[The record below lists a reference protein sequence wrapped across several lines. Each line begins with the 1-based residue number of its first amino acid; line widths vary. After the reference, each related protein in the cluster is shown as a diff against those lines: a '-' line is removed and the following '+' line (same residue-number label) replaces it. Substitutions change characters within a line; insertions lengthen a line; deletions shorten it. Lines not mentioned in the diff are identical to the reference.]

1 MLRIMTVD
9 ELTSTAITVDGTL
22 SGEGIEPVQ
31 TCCIQALSK
40 GKPVRLHLRDVSA
53 IDERGRTM
61 LRHLAAEGVDLTAN
75 GIYSSYI
82 VDDIQI
88 RGLEASG
95 AAPDDSAAK
104 SAVVSSS
111 GSA

>member
-1 MLRIMTVD
+1 MVRIMTLD
-9 ELTSTAITVDGTL
+9 ELKSTTITVDGTL

-31 TCCIQALSK
+31 TCYSEALSK

-61 LRHLAAEGVDLTAN
+61 LRHLAAEGIDLTAN

-82 VDDIQI
+82 VGDIQSA
-88 RGLEASG
+88 GLRKRRCSR
-95 AAPDDSAAK
+95 
-104 SAVVSSS
+104 
-111 GSA
+111 

>member
-1 MLRIMTVD
+1 MLRIMTAD
-9 ELTSTAITVDGTL
+9 EPASTTITVDGTM

-53 IDERGRTM
+53 IDERGRAM
-61 LRHLAAEGVDLTAN
+61 LRHLAEEGVDVTAN

-82 VDDIQI
+82 VNEIQS
-88 RGLEASG
+88 ASL
-95 AAPDDSAAK
+95 SK
-104 SAVVSSS
+104 RRSR
-111 GSA
+111 

>member
-1 MLRIMTVD
+1 MVRIMTLD
-9 ELTSTAITVDGTL
+9 EQKSTTITVDGTL

-31 TCCIQALSK
+31 TCCSEALSK

-53 IDERGRTM
+53 IDERGRAM

-82 VDDIQI
+82 VGDIQSA
-88 RGLEASG
+88 GLSKRRC
-95 AAPDDSAAK
+95 SR
-104 SAVVSSS
+104 
-111 GSA
+111 

>member
-1 MLRIMTVD
+1 MIRIMTVD
-9 ELTSTAITVDGTL
+9 ELTSTTITVDGTL

-31 TCCIQALSK
+31 TCCIEALSK

-61 LRHLAAEGVDLTAN
+61 LRHMAAEGVYLTAN

-82 VDDIQI
+82 VGDIQSA
-88 RGLEASG
+88 GLSKRRC
-95 AAPDDSAAK
+95 SR
-104 SAVVSSS
+104 
-111 GSA
+111 

>member
-1 MLRIMTVD
+1 MVRIMTAD
-9 ELTSTAITVDGTL
+9 GLTSTTLTVDGTL
-22 SGEGIEPVQ
+22 SGESVEPVQ

-40 GKPVRLHLRDVSA
+40 GKPVRLFLRDVSA

-82 VDDIQI
+82 VDEIQSA
-88 RGLEASG
+88 GLG
-95 AAPDDSAAK
+95 KRHCPQ
-104 SAVVSSS
+104 
-111 GSA
+111 

>member
-1 MLRIMTVD
+1 MVRIMTLD
-9 ELTSTAITVDGTL
+9 ELTSTTITVDGTL

-31 TCCIQALSK
+31 TCCSEALSK

-61 LRHLAAEGVDLTAN
+61 LRHLAAEGIDLTAN

-82 VDDIQI
+82 VGDIQSA
-88 RGLEASG
+88 GLRKRRCSR
-95 AAPDDSAAK
+95 
-104 SAVVSSS
+104 
-111 GSA
+111 

>member
-1 MLRIMTVD
+1 MVRIMTLD
-9 ELTSTAITVDGTL
+9 ELTSTTITVDGTL

-31 TCCIQALSK
+31 TCCSEALSK

-61 LRHLAAEGVDLTAN
+61 LRYMAAQGVYLTAN

-82 VDDIQI
+82 VGDIQSA
-88 RGLEASG
+88 GLSKRRC
-95 AAPDDSAAK
+95 SR
-104 SAVVSSS
+104 
-111 GSA
+111 

>member
-1 MLRIMTVD
+1 MVRIMTLD
-9 ELTSTAITVDGTL
+9 ELKSTTITVDGTL

-31 TCCIQALSK
+31 TCCIDALSK

-61 LRHLAAEGVDLTAN
+61 LRYMAAEGVNLTAN

-82 VDDIQI
+82 VGDIQSA
-88 RGLEASG
+88 GLSKRRC
-95 AAPDDSAAK
+95 SR
-104 SAVVSSS
+104 
-111 GSA
+111 

>member
-1 MLRIMTVD
+1 MIRIMTAGGAA
-9 ELTSTAITVDGTL
+9 STVITVDGML

-31 TCCIQALSK
+31 TCCMQEVSK

-61 LRHLAAEGVDLTAN
+61 LRHLAAEGVDLRAN

-82 VDDIQI
+82 VDEIQSA
-88 RGLEASG
+88 GLSKRRC
-95 AAPDDSAAK
+95 SR
-104 SAVVSSS
+104 
-111 GSA
+111 